1 MLHGYR
7 TEVLMLFCPRTSGL
21 RCALTVTSASVTKP
35 TSRNMLEWA
44 LWYASRGWYVFP
56 VFEPKSPGVCSCPKG
71 ETCERIGKHPRT
83 QHGLSEATI
92 VPATVT
98 EWWTRWPNANI
109 GVATGKISGIFV
121 LDQDGLRGS
130 AFLYARLLAADKQ
143 SFASPRPFPSTL
155 YSTTCRVLG
164 VHYVFKDPE
173 DGQDVPS
180 STGRVGPDLDV
191 RGDGGYFIAPPSA
204 HESGRVYQ
212 WQNDLE
218 VADAP
223 EWLLRRARFRIQPA
237 PEAGAQGIPTP
248 ILEGQRN
255 SSLTSLGGTMRAR
268 GFSVAAIAAA
278 LNIENQERCVPPLS
292 TDEVARIAQSLG
304 RYPPAS
310 PINLPQPPALRFRSA
325 REVADMTPAQVPW
338 IARPWLLEAC
348 VTEVD
353 GKIKEA
359 GKTTWLTIL
368 GRAVLDG
375 RDFLG
380 QPTTKSP
387 VVYLTEQSNVSFR
400 EALRRADLLDR
411 EDFMI
416 LSLHETMRMDFRNVM
431 GAAVRKAL
439 EIGAK
444 LIVVDTL
451 ARWARLRGEME
462 NSAGDAAEAV
472 RPLRE
477 AAANHGLAVVFAR
490 HERKAGGPVGD
501 AARGSSAIGGEV
513 DIILSLRRPVGHAN
527 TVREIQTLSRFDET
541 PPHLLI
547 ELTPDGYVALGNRA
561 AVERENA
568 AEDLL
573 QILPIAE
580 DTAMTIREI
589 QQRTERSRSDLQRVL
604 ALLEG
609 AGRVVHSPGRGRNPA
624 RYWQVE
630 PEAAGDFEEPEDTE
644 DE

>member
-1 MLHGYR
+1 
-7 TEVLMLFCPRTSGL
+7 
-21 RCALTVTSASVTKP
+21 
-35 TSRNMLEWA
+35 MLEWA
-44 LWYASRGWYVFP
+44 LWYTARGWHVFP
-56 VFEPKSPGVCSCPKG
+56 VFEPIAPGVCSCPKG
-71 ETCERIGKHPRT
+71 EACKRVGKHPRT
-83 QHGLSEATI
+83 PHGLSDATI
-92 VPATVT
+92 EPATIT
-98 EWWTRWPNANI
+98 EWWARWPNANI

-121 LDQDGLRGS
+121 LDQDGPRGS
-130 AFLYARLLAADKQ
+130 AFLHARLLLADEQ
-143 SFASPRPFPSTL
+143 GFGPIRSFPATL
-155 YSTTCRVLG
+155 YSTTGRLLG
-164 VHYVFKDPE
+164 VHYIFKYPDE
-173 DGQDVPS
+173 GGNVS
-180 STGRVGPDLDV
+180 NSTGRVGPKLDT
-191 RGDGGYFIAPPSA
+191 RGDGGYFIAPPST
-204 HESGRVYQ
+204 HECGRVYA
-212 WQNDLE
+212 WRNDLE
-218 VADAP
+218 PAEAP
-223 EWLLRRARFRIQPA
+223 EWLLRRARTRIQA
-237 PEAGAQGIPTP
+237 VAAEGEQGVPP
-248 ILEGQRN
+248 QFLEGQRN

-268 GFSVAAIAAA
+268 GFSVRSIAAA
-278 LNIENQERCVPPLS
+278 LEIENQERCAPPLS
-292 TDEVARIAQSLG
+292 ADEVAGIAQSLG
-304 RYPPAS
+304 RYPPAA
-310 PINLPQPPALRFRSA
+310 PIILPQPPALRFRSA

-338 IARPWLLEAC
+338 VARPWLVEAC

-416 LSLHETMRMDFRNVM
+416 LSLHETMRMNFQNVM
-431 GAAVRKAL
+431 AAAVRKAL

-444 LIVVDTL
+444 VIVVDTL
-451 ARWARLRGEME
+451 ARWARLRGDME

-477 AAANHGLAVVFAR
+477 AAANHGLAIVFAR

-513 DIILSLRRPVGHAN
+513 DIILSLRRPVGHAS

-541 PPHLLI
+541 PEHLLI

-561 AVERENA
+561 AIEREDA
-568 AEDLL
+568 AEDVLR
-573 QILPIAE
+573 ILPLAE
-580 DTAMTIREI
+580 ATAMTIREI
-589 QQRTERSRSDLQRVL
+589 QLRTGRSRSDLQRIL
-604 ALLEG
+604 TLLEG
-609 AGRVVHSPGRGRNPA
+609 AGTVLCIPGRGRSPA
-624 RYWQVE
+624 RYSQVE
-630 PEAAGDFEEPEDTE
+630 PEEVGDLDGPDEPG